1 MIKFSNAFL
10 LLRKKLSAISFALL
24 VSAGFVHTNAATNVP
39 DGADVSATSLQQAKV
54 TVRGIIT
61 DDFGPV
67 SGANVQE
74 KGTTNGTSANADGE
88 FSFNVAPDA
97 TLIVSYIGYVTQE
110 VAVNGRTTID
120 IQLREDLQML
130 DEVVVVG
137 YGSQKKI
144 NLTGSVASVG
154 SEQLTGRATPNLAAS
169 LSGLAPGVRVTQG
182 RGTPGDENVS
192 IQIRGLGSINSS
204 SPMILVDGVVADMT
218 SLNPEDVESIN
229 FLKDAASAAIYGSR
243 AANGVVL
250 VTTKKG
256 RRDKPRVTFTS
267 QIASQQAYS
276 VLKFLSDMPTWM
288 RLHNVAQLNNTLAS
302 SYYQEETIQAW
313 AAANANPNGIYTDPI
328 TGNQIPNRIAYPNT
342 DWAQIMFQ
350 PSVYHQH
357 SISVSGGNDNARYLL
372 SGNFMDNPGTLE
384 NTGLQRFNMRA
395 NIESKIGD
403 FLTVGTQTWARKEF
417 KEPGSTSMTYLYQA
431 YPGINPKY
439 KGLYGAAEDP
449 SMPNMNNV
457 LLSVASNGG
466 MNENTDINTIWF
478 ANAEIWK
485 GISAEAKFHYRE
497 LQEQQEHYSRDLPRY
512 RFREGTDR
520 PVENIGVLD
529 NATSY
534 RYSYYRLSY
543 TADLLLRYAHT
554 FGDHDVNAFAAYEQ
568 YYIRNKGFSAT
579 KKGLIDWDITDITSG
594 INMESM
600 GGSAKEAMAILS
612 YFGRVNYGY
621 KNKYLFEA
629 NFRADGSSR
638 FAPGHRWGNFSA
650 FSAGWRISD
659 ESFFE
664 PLKGAIDNLK
674 LKASYGELGNQVSG
688 YYDWQSTYS
697 KVNVVF
703 DESVQSGV
711 VFSQLP
717 NYKMSWEKTATTNL
731 GIEMGILNN
740 RLSLEFD
747 YYMRKTRDM
756 LVRPP
761 QYITMGSGTSSAG
774 ITTPMVNAAKLTN
787 NGFDANLRWND
798 RKGAFRYTV
807 NLNVGYSTNRITD
820 YNGELKYELDPNT
833 LDVWGNPTWRY
844 TNVGDA
850 ISMSGNNAIVEGHS
864 YYEYFIRQP
873 YKGTGTYYKS
883 DGAVDP
889 NGGPKDGMIRTR
901 ADLDWVRDMIAAK
914 YSFNNLTVGTGAGNL
929 WYGTLLFED
938 ANGDGRYGT
947 TDDRVF
953 IKKSS
958 LPKWTF
964 GLNMSAEWK
973 GIDMS
978 MAWSGRYGSYH
989 YITERGVNSSSS
1001 GQTEA
1006 LPIDAEKLFYSYDAL
1021 AAAANGGDN
1030 DYDPAKD
1037 PNANYMGKFPRLLNT
1052 SSTTMV
1058 ASTFYLYNTSYLTL
1072 STLQIGYTIP
1082 KKWVNKAKIN
1092 NLRLHFEGGNMLVI
1106 KHKDFRGVN
1115 PEQGSSTNVY
1125 PNNKMYSGGLTITF

>member
-1 MIKFSNAFL
+1 MKKRPIYSFILFVRIFLGVSL
-10 LLRKKLSAISFALL
+10 LLFTTGTVKADSAIEQQQMKVITGK
-24 VSAGFVHTNAATNVP
+24 VSDDTGEAILG
-39 DGADVSATSLQQAKV
+39 VSVAV
-54 TVRGIIT
+54 
-61 DDFGPV
+61 
-67 SGANVQE
+67 
-74 KGTTNGTSANADGE
+74 KGTTNGAITNFDGVFTLSNVSEGETITVSCIGFIKQE
-88 FSFNVAPDA
+88 FIVRSQNVYNI
-97 TLIVSYIGYVTQE
+97 TML
-110 VAVNGRTTID
+110 
-120 IQLREDLQML
+120 EDSKLL

-137 YGSQKKI
+137 YGTQKKI

-154 SEQLTGRATPNLAAS
+154 SEQLSGRATPNLAAS
-169 LSGLAPGVRVTQG
+169 LAGLAPGVRVTQG

-192 IQIRGLGSINSS
+192 IQIRGLGSINGS

-218 SLNPEDVESIN
+218 SLNPEDIENIS

-256 RRDKPRVTFTS
+256 KGAPKVTFTS
-267 QIASQQAYS
+267 QIASQRAYS
-276 VLKFLSDMPTWM
+276 VLKFMSDMPTWM
-288 RLHNVAQLNNTLAS
+288 RLHNQAQLNNTLVA
-302 SYYQEETIQAW
+302 SYYQEETIKAW
-313 AAANANPNGIYTDPI
+313 EAANANPNGIYTDPI
-328 TGNQIPNRIAYPNT
+328 TGNQIPNWLAYPNT

-350 PSVYHQH
+350 PNIFHQH
-357 SISVSGGNDNARYLL
+357 SVSVSGGSDNSKYLL
-372 SGNFMDNPGTLE
+372 SGNFMNNPGTLE
-384 NTGLQRFNMRA
+384 NTGLQRFNIRA
-395 NIESKIGD
+395 NVESKVSN
-403 FLTVGTQTWARKEF
+403 FLTVGTQTWATKEF

-431 YPGINPKY
+431 YPGINPKHN
-439 KGLYGAAEDP
+439 GLYGAAEDP

-466 MNENTDINTIWF
+466 MNESIDINTIWF
-478 ANAEIWK
+478 ANMDIWK

-497 LQEQQEHYSRDLPRY
+497 AQEQQEQYDRNLPRY

-534 RYSYYRLSY
+534 RSSYYSTRY
-543 TADLLLRYAHT
+543 TADLLLRYAQT
-554 FGDHDVNAFAAYEQ
+554 FGDHDINAFAAYEQ
-568 YYIRNKGFSAT
+568 YYTKTARFSAT
-579 KKGLIDWDITDITSG
+579 KKGLIDWNITDITSV
-594 INMESM
+594 INMDAI
-600 GGSAKEAMAILS
+600 GGDAKQAMAILS
-612 YFGRVNYGY
+612 YFGRLNYGY
-621 KNKYLFEA
+621 KSKYLFEA

-638 FAPGHRWGNFSA
+638 FAPGHRWGQFSA
-650 FSAGWRISD
+650 FSAGWRVSE

-664 PLKGAIDNLK
+664 PLRSAISNMK

-717 NYKMSWEKTATTNL
+717 NFQMSWEKTATTNL
-731 GIEMGILNN
+731 GLELGLLNN

-761 QYITMGSGTSSAG
+761 QYLTMGSGTTSAG
-774 ITTPMVNAAKLTN
+774 ITTPMVNAATLTN
-787 NGFDANLRWND
+787 NGFDINLRWND
-798 RKGAFRYTV
+798 KVGSLRYMISA
-807 NLNVGYSTNRITD
+807 NLGYSTNNITG
-820 YNGELKYELDPNT
+820 YSGELKYELDPGT

-850 ISMSGNNAIVEGHS
+850 MTMSGSNAIVEGHS
-864 YYEYFIRQP
+864 YYEYFIRRP
-873 YKGTGTYYKS
+873 YAGTGTYYNS
-883 DGAVDP
+883 DGSVDP
-889 NGGPKDGMIRTR
+889 NGGPTDGMIRTR

-953 IKKSS
+953 IGKSS
-958 LPKWTF
+958 LPKFTF

-973 GIDMS
+973 NFDMN

-1006 LPIDAEKLFYSYDAL
+1006 LPYDAEKLFYSYDAL
-1021 AAAANGGDN
+1021 AAAANGGNN

-1037 PNANYMGKFPRLLNT
+1037 PNANYLAQFPRLLNT
-1052 SSTTMV
+1052 SATTMV
-1058 ASTFYLYNTSYLTL
+1058 ASTFYLYNTSYLNL
-1072 STLQIGYTIP
+1072 STLQMGYTLP
-1082 KKWVNKAKIN
+1082 HQWTNKVKISK
-1092 NLRLHFEGGNMLVI
+1092 LRLHFEGGNMLVI
-1106 KHKDFRGVN
+1106 KSKAFRGVN

-1125 PNNKMYSGGLTITF
+1125 PNNRMYSGGVTITF